1 MPRSHSV
8 TSTNIDFID
17 YSNSKFFVGVSA
29 TVRVQLRDGAFH
41 EDIGYGQSEGMR
53 SKALSIEKARKEA
66 VTDALKRALKSFGNV
81 LGNCLND
88 KDYVR
93 FICAKPKGSINY
105 NHEEI
110 LNEDW
115 RGQIQSKRPQFHAPA
130 PPSTTTRQIV
140 TNPVHPVPPSKT
152 EPVSDVKPKGALNGF
167 ASDALSSTPESERT
181 SSSETTTTSSSELS
195 DEERKRLE
203 RLETAHKMKL
213 AVQVIETSKGR
224 DEDEAAPKL
233 TRPRRG
239 SLPYD
244 CRNS

>member
-17 YSNSKFFVGVSA
+17 YSNSKFFVGVRA

-115 RGQIQSKRPQFHAPA
+115 RGQIQSKRPQFHARRHQVQPHDK
-130 PPSTTTRQIV
+130 SLQIRFI
-140 TNPVHPVPPSKT
+140 PFLHQK
-152 EPVSDVKPKGALNGF
+152 LNQYRM
-167 ASDALSSTPESERT
+167 SNRK
-181 SSSETTTTSSSELS
+181 EL
-195 DEERKRLE
+195 
-203 RLETAHKMKL
+203 
-213 AVQVIETSKGR
+213 
-224 DEDEAAPKL
+224 
-233 TRPRRG
+233 
-239 SLPYD
+239 
-244 CRNS
+244 